1 MKAHRNNLAKAVC
14 FMLFANL
21 MDYWS
26 TILALRAG
34 LTEANPLIAYMI
46 NEGYFNWVKLG
57 VPLLVGAYVIA
68 RAYFSKGSVYNRW
81 MVIALRGLAV
91 FFLFISMSNFTLAL
105 IRL

>member
-34 LTEANPLIAYMI
+34 LTEANLIAYMI
-46 NEGYFNWVKLG
+46 NEGYFNRVNG

-91 FFLFISMSNFTLAL
+91 FFYSLV
-105 IRL
+105 